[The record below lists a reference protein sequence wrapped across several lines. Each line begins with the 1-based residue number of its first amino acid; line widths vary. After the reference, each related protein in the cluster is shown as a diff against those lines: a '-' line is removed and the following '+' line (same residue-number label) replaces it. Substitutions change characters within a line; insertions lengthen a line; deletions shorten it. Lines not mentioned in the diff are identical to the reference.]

1 LWNKYPLMKSINH
14 VLKYLFCIILFGCS
28 TNEAV
33 TEDVIPEI
41 LTLPSSV
48 AFADNQ
54 GSQLVD
60 VSANVDWRVNND
72 INWITVNPTSGS
84 NNGFI
89 TIAVTANSNTSER
102 GGTITIT
109 GGSLSR
115 TLQITQAGIVQQ
127 TNTSSSSL
135 DPNQAPSQNFDLSTW
150 KLSIPDNDG
159 DGTATD
165 ISVSDLNSGY
175 ENSAYFYTGEDGGM
189 VFKCPVEG
197 YKTSANTSYT
207 RVELREMLRGT
218 NTSIS
223 TQGVNH
229 NNWVFG
235 SAPQEDKNAAAAFD
249 GEMNATLAVNHVTTS
264 GSNSHIGRVIIG
276 QIHANS
282 DEPIRLYYRKLRDN
296 NLGSIYFAHEPTDG
310 NGSEQ
315 WHEMIGSR
323 SNSTDNPTDGIAL
336 NEKFSYRIKVVGDI
350 LTVTIIRVGK
360 PEVVKVIDMV
370 NSGFNVG
377 GQYMYF
383 KAGVYHVNNT
393 GNDED
398 YAQVTFYALEKS
410 HTTN

>member
-1 LWNKYPLMKSINH
+1 MWNKYPLMKSINH